1 MDAEYLIY
9 GLIGIIAL
17 FVVIKLL
24 KWPIK
29 ILINGIAGVVILYVV
44 NFIIA
49 NLGVIGINTN
59 FSVPINAITALI
71 AGFLGI
77 PGVIVII
84 LVLLFL

>member
-49 NLGVIGINTN
+49 NLGVIVIN
-59 FSVPINAITALI
+59 
-71 AGFLGI
+71 
-77 PGVIVII
+77 